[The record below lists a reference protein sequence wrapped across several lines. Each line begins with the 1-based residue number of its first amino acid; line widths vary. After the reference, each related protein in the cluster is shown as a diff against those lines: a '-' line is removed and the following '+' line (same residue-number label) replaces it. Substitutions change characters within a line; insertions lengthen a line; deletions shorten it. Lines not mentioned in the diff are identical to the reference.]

1 MEKQYVTPCNIRQAR
16 EAWDRYY
23 KKEPREEKIKRLT
36 DQLHRAAEDC
46 PVDWAPTEQSRQ
58 EWEEYAEKCREIER
72 QLIELGVTL

>member
-1 MEKQYVTPCNIRQAR
+1 MKCKMIHYIISSLWKHRKP
-16 EAWDRYY
+16 YY

-36 DQLHRAAEDC
+36 DQLHRASEDC
-46 PVDWAPTEQSRQ
+46 PDDWSPTEQSRQ